1 MPTLSG
7 TLRFWNEGEASIS
20 VSLEGVEFTFH
31 ETWEP
36 SLIVEERYVA
46 EVAGRQVMYAEI
58 RGYATGLAIKVAGA
72 DHAELVDWMIRTLR
86 SVGGVETEKPM
97 PSFVDSI
104 FWDVVRRS
112 S

>member
-46 EVAGRQVMYAEI
+46 EVAGNK
-58 RGYATGLAIKVAGA
+58 T
-72 DHAELVDWMIRTLR
+72 TL
-86 SVGGVETEKPM
+86 E
-97 PSFVDSI
+97 
-104 FWDVVRRS
+104 
-112 S
+112 